1 MVMGVREGPDPQVC
15 TRNLVPTTEI
25 LVDASSIFGQCSRSH
40 DAWRFSVEQSEI
52 LNPAH
57 IQENEVLLFLSF
69 ETEITRGDV
78 QAKRKK
84 RRFPSPLR
92 LHRDS
97 RPYLT
102 RAANFFSPISL

>member
-1 MVMGVREGPDPQVC
+1 MGVREGPDAQVC

-25 LVDASSIFGQCSRSH
+25 FGQSSRSH

-52 LNPAH
+52 LNTAH

-84 RRFPSPLR
+84 KEVSFAAKVA
-92 LHRDS
+92 S
-97 RPYLT
+97 RHYLT
-102 RAANFFSPISL
+102 RAAIFFSFHQSLDIELARAVAP

>member
-1 MVMGVREGPDPQVC
+1 MGVREGPDAQVC

-25 LVDASSIFGQCSRSH
+25 FGQSSRSH

-52 LNPAH
+52 LNTAH

-92 LHRDS
+92 LHRDTTL
-97 RPYLT
+97 PAPLF
-102 RAANFFSPISL
+102 FFSFHQSLDIELARAVAP